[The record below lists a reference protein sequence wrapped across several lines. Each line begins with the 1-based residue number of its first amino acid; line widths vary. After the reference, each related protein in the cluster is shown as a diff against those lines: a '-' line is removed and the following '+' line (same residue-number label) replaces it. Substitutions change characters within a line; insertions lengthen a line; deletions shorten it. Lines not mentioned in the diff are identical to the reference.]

1 VNLEQFGWNEF
12 FSRQLSP
19 GEDVAGVAGRVSS
32 VNREGFVVW
41 TEAGEVD
48 AEVSGAMRQGSQL
61 WPAVGDW
68 VVLRPNY
75 VEGAV
80 IERVLERRTKLS
92 RKQPEREMREQVL
105 AANIDVLFIVSG
117 LDRDYNPRRLE
128 RYLVMARES
137 GARPVILL
145 NKADLAG
152 ELGLD
157 LDEVIRETRVLAG
170 DATVLPVSALEETGL
185 DALGAEMGAGESVD
199 GESVGAAVQTAART
213 AAMIGSSG
221 VGKSTI
227 LNRLLGDERQRTFA
241 VREGDSR
248 GRHTTVTRE
257 LFRMPGGW
265 LLIDMPGLRE
275 VQLWA
280 APEGLDESFEDIQAL
295 AAGCRFRDCTHE
307 NEPGCAVLAAGL
319 DAGRMENYKKMRRE
333 LAHLERKADPILR
346 KELRAKWNATERS
359 VRNHPKR
366 NW

>member
-1 VNLEQFGWNEF
+1 VNLEQFGWNAF
-12 FSRQLSP
+12 FAGQFFASQ
-19 GEDVAGVAGRVSS
+19 GMAGVAGRVAS

-48 AEVSGAMRQGSQL
+48 AEVSGAMRQGSSL

-68 VVLRPNY
+68 VVLRDDGP
-75 VEGAV
+75 V
-80 IERVLERRTKLS
+80 IERVLERKTKLS
-92 RKQPEREMREQVL
+92 RKQPEREIREQVL

-117 LDRDYNPRRLE
+117 FDRDFNPRRLE

-145 NKADLAG
+145 NKTDLAG

-157 LDEVIRETRVLAG
+157 LDEVIRETCALAG
-170 DATVLPVSALEETGL
+170 GAVVLPVSALAETGL
-185 DALGAEMGAGESVD
+185 DALAAELGVGE
-199 GESVGAAVQTAART
+199 T

-227 LNRLLGDERQRTFA
+227 LNRLLGDERQRTNA
-241 VREGDSR
+241 VREGDDR

-280 APEGLDESFEDIQAL
+280 AREGLDESFEDIQAL
-295 AAGCRFRDCTHE
+295 AAACRFRDCTHE
-307 NEPGCAVLAAGL
+307 NEPGCAVVAAGL

-333 LAHLERKADPILR
+333 LAHLDRKADPVLR
-346 KELRAKWNATERS
+346 KEVRAKWNAIEKS
-359 VRNHPKR
+359 VRGHPKR